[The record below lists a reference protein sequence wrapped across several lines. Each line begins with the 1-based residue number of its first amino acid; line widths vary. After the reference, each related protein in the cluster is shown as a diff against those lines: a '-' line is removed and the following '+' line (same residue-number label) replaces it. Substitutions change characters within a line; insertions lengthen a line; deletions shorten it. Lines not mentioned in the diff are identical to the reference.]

1 MPLTT
6 NNLKFTIKQKTLNVL
21 AFLLAVTVGSAQ
33 EIIEENK
40 YDYSILVFSKSPSQW
55 KETGLN
61 GQYFKRA
68 TTAFDQY
75 GKPFKNSTL
84 KNKPSLLFFG
94 FTNCPEICPTT
105 LADLSEIT
113 REATSNIDA
122 INIIFVTLD
131 PKRDNEKHLKDYILY
146 FDGNIIGV
154 TGDKIEIKKFAENW
168 KVFYE
173 TVKTSN
179 NNYTLNH
186 TATVFMI
193 DKLGNFRGTISWG
206 ENESS
211 IIQKINNY
219 CYFIYRK
226 FY

>member
-1 MPLTT
+1 MD
-6 NNLKFTIKQKTLNVL
+6 L
-21 AFLLAVTVGSAQ
+21 AKKKLILLSS
-33 EIIEENK
+33 III
-40 YDYSILVFSKSPSQW
+40 SFVIILVLTFLFAEYLSRKNAPEKLSDIIN
-55 KETGLN
+55 KVNLIDHN
-61 GQYFKRA
+61 GQ
-68 TTAFDQY
+68 
-75 GKPFKNSTL
+75 PFKSATL

-113 REATSNIDA
+113 KKITLNDDL

-131 PKRDNEKHLKDYILY
+131 PKRDNKEHLKDYIEY

-154 TGDKIEIKKFAENW
+154 TGNKIEIKEFADNW
-168 KVFYE
+168 GVFYE
-173 TVKTSN
+173 TIKTTD

-211 IIQKINNY
+211 IIQKINNLR
-219 CYFIYRK
+219 ILN
-226 FY
+226 

>member
-1 MPLTT
+1 MNFSRKELILISSIIISFIIILILTFLFAEYLSRK
-6 NNLKFTIKQKTLNVL
+6 NAPQKL
-21 AFLLAVTVGSAQ
+21 S
-33 EIIEENK
+33 EIIDK
-40 YDYSILVFSKSPSQW
+40 VHLIDHH
-55 KETGLN
+55 
-61 GQYFKRA
+61 
-68 TTAFDQY
+68 
-75 GKPFKNSTL
+75 GKPFKNSTI

-105 LADLSEIT
+105 LADLSGIT
-113 REATSNIDA
+113 SEATSSVDE

-131 PKRDNEKHLKDYILY
+131 PKRDNKKHLKNYIQY

-168 KVFYE
+168 GVFYE

-193 DKLGNFRGTISWG
+193 DELGNFRGTISWG
-206 ENESS
+206 ENETS
-211 IIQKINNY
+211 IIQKINNL
-219 CYFIYRK
+219 K
-226 FY
+226 KLN

>member
-1 MPLTT
+1 M
-6 NNLKFTIKQKTLNVL
+6 NLAKKKLILISL
-21 AFLLAVTVGSAQ
+21 
-33 EIIEENK
+33 III
-40 YDYSILVFSKSPSQW
+40 SFIIILVLTFLFAEYLSRKNAPEKLSDIIN
-55 KETGLN
+55 KVNLIDHN
-61 GQYFKRA
+61 GQ
-68 TTAFDQY
+68 
-75 GKPFKNSTL
+75 PFKSATL

-113 REATSNIDA
+113 KEITLNDDS

-131 PKRDNEKHLKDYILY
+131 PKRDNKEHLKDYIEY

-154 TGDKIEIKKFAENW
+154 TGNKIEIKEFADNW
-168 KVFYE
+168 GVFYE
-173 TVKTSN
+173 TIKTTD

-211 IIQKINNY
+211 IIQKINNLR
-219 CYFIYRK
+219 ILN
-226 FY
+226 